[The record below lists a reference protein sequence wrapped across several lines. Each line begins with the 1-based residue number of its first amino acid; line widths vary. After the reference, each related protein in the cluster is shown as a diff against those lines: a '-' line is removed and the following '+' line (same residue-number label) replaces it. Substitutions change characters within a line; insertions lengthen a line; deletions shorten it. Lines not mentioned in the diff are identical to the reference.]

1 MFQILKFL
9 TDIPRVLIAP
19 YASMY
24 RVVCIPST
32 FSLDLSLT
40 DRHITY
46 PEVPCCTENYV
57 SSTFAV
63 VLGQSLP
70 EQYGQKESIV
80 SRMVGAASINSQF
93 CVVLN
98 QKNKGKENLFV
109 LAESDE
115 KDEILFALD
124 SILSTLKPFVR
135 DGSVFFTKMLLD
147 TLVLPEPCPP
157 ENLWMKL
164 VEIMEQQPEAYTHW
178 HNVVQSLLYS
188 ACAKDDRSDIDIL
201 LKKGGNLE
209 EKDNLGET
217 PLAIAR
223 RMSQGGT
230 EWLNSL
236 VSPEQSTTQ
245 PLNTEVSQ
253 DNKKFE
259 FVSNI
264 IKKGSLPGLAFGLP
278 KPQHSNRSALHSAA
292 SQDECDSIQQ
302 IVDQRMLL
310 RLPSISV
317 IVSEEEEEDDEY
329 LSFKTPLL
337 SLTEF
342 KFDTIDSV
350 GETPLM
356 VSVRKGYVKSS
367 LFLLLGGADPNY
379 VLPQSGNTT
388 LHIAAERGDLLL
400 IKLLIS
406 FEADPRKLNQ
416 RGETPVELALNA
428 EAYECATLLKNVS
441 KYLDIS
447 ENLPRVSDKDH
458 RTVPENSLF
467 LLSLDGG
474 GVRGIMQVQI
484 LLGIQKRMQAIR
496 SDCPSVFQCFDYI
509 AGTSGGSYVMFITIY
524 GRASLETSR
533 ALVFSCM
540 SKMTEINNLQER
552 VTILEEFLKEKL
564 GKDTVMSCVQ
574 SPRVI
579 VTATLA
585 DRSPCKL
592 HLMTNYGEARDGQV
606 GPDERKLWE
615 AARITASAP
624 FYFTAFQ
631 GKYLDGGMMAN
642 NPTLDAM
649 TEISNQSKREG
660 TACKL
665 GFVLSLGTGVTEAI
679 PISNVDIHMPS
690 FSLASLKNFPE
701 NLKGAKNLAKLLL
714 LQATQTE
721 GQEVERAEAW
731 CDALGATYCRIS
743 PPVTESVDI
752 TETNVNK
759 MITILFDSQ
768 MYVLREAEKI
778 NDIAHTLLSK

>member
-1 MFQILKFL
+1 MLQVLKFL
-9 TDIPRVLIAP
+9 VDIPRALITP
-19 YASMY
+19 YISAMY
-24 RVVCIPST
+24 RVACIPST
-32 FSLDLSLT
+32 FSLDLSST

-46 PEVPCCTENYV
+46 PEVPCRTEKCV
-57 SSTFAV
+57 LSTFAV
-63 VLGQSLP
+63 VLGESLP
-70 EQYGQKESIV
+70 AQYGKKESIV
-80 SRMVGAASINSQF
+80 SRMVGAASSNSQF

-98 QKNKGKENLFV
+98 QKNKEKETLFV

-115 KDEILFALD
+115 KEEILIALD

-147 TLVLPEPCPP
+147 ILVLPEPCPA
-157 ENLWMKL
+157 ENLSMKL

-188 ACAKDDRSDIDIL
+188 ACAKDDRSDIDLL

-223 RMSQGGT
+223 KMSQGGT

-236 VSPEQSTTQ
+236 VSTNQL
-245 PLNTEVSQ
+245 LNTEVSS

-264 IKKGSLPGLAFGLP
+264 VKKGSLPGLAFGLP

-292 SQDECDSIQQ
+292 SQDESDSIQQ
-302 IVDQRMLL
+302 IVDRRLSL
-310 RLPSISV
+310 RLPSASV
-317 IVSEEEEEDDEY
+317 IVSEDDEEEEEY

-367 LFLLLGGADPNY
+367 LFLLLGGADPNCA
-379 VLPQSGNTT
+379 LPQSGNTT
-388 LHIAAERGDLLL
+388 LHIAAEKGDLLL
-400 IKLLIS
+400 IKLLII

-416 RGETPVELALNA
+416 RGETPIELALNA

-447 ENLPRVSDKDH
+447 ENLPRVSDKDR

-484 LLGIQKRMQAIR
+484 LLGIQKRMKAIR
-496 SDCPSVFQCFDYI
+496 SDCPSIFECFDYI

-524 GRASLETSR
+524 GRARLETAR

-540 SKMTEINNLQER
+540 SKMTEINDLQER
-552 VTILEEFLKEKL
+552 VEILEEFLKEKL

-574 SPRVI
+574 SPRVM

-642 NPTLDAM
+642 NPTLDAI
-649 TEISNQSKREG
+649 TEIANQSKREG

-665 GFVLSLGTGVTEAI
+665 GFVLSLGTGITEAI
-679 PISNVDIHMPS
+679 PISNIDIHMPS
-690 FSLASLKNFPE
+690 LSLASLKNFPE
-701 NLKGAKNLAKLLL
+701 TLKGAKNLAKLLL
-714 LQATQTE
+714 LQATQTG

-731 CDALGATYCRIS
+731 CDTMGATYCRIS
-743 PPVTESVDI
+743 PPVTQNVDI
-752 TETNVNK
+752 TETNINK

-778 NDIAHTLLSK
+778 NEIAHTLLSK